1 MRGLTGYNMGAQPLL
16 QISGAFML
24 PGRPVANMFFRL
36 FGSNNMVQ
44 GLELLADL
52 KFAQYTHLSPKCT
65 YAMQMVGCLVGGIF
79 SIIIMETITTNQR
92 DTLLAIEGTNVWSG
106 QLLQAANSKVR
117 LLLSL
122 PLYPGHIHCSPGYA
136 PVR

>member
-16 QISGAFML
+16 QITGAFML
-24 PGRPVANMFFRL
+24 PRRPVANMFFRL

-44 GLELLADL
+44 GLDLLADL

-65 YAMQMVGCLVGGIF
+65 FTMQVIGCFIGGVF
-79 SIIIMETITTNQR
+79 SIVIMESITTSQR
-92 DTLLAIEGTNVWSG
+92 DILLSIEGTNVWSG

-117 LLLSL
+117 
-122 PLYPGHIHCSPGYA
+122 IF
-136 PVR
+136 